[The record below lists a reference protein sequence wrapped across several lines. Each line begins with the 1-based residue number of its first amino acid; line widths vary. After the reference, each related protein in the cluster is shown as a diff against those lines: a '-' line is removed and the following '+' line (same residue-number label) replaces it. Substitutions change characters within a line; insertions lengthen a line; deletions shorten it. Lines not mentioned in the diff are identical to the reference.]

1 VSRLLTALVAAG
13 LGGFAAGALAALL
26 LAPWPAARRRVP
38 LLLAAA
44 GGAATAAAG
53 LVGLGGQAWSARVAW
68 LLPAPGV
75 ELALDGPS
83 GLFLALIGGVAV
95 PASIYAVGYTA
106 HRRQGAA
113 GLACAY
119 NVFLATMALVP
130 LAANVLTFL
139 VVWELMSLASYF
151 LVMTDAEERGVVRAG
166 WVYAVVTHAGLA
178 CLAAGMLLFAHQ
190 TGSDRF
196 ADWGAA
202 AAGLPAAT
210 RTPAFVLLAL
220 GFGSKAGLVPVHV
233 WLPVAHPAAP
243 SHVSAL
249 MSGVMIKL
257 GVYGLLRVGF
267 EWLGPGPAWWGA
279 ALLLVGAVSALLGVL
294 YALVEHDLKR
304 LLAYHSIEN
313 VGIILLGLGAGM
325 VFQATGL
332 EALARLGLL
341 AAVYHTANHAAFKAL
356 LFLGAGA
363 VLHATGTRNMEAMGG
378 LAKRMP
384 WTAACFLVGA
394 AAISAL
400 PPLNGFVSEW
410 LTFQALLQ
418 SLHVPRPGLNLVF
431 LVGLAGLALTG
442 GLAAACFVK
451 AFGISFLALPRSEA
465 AAGAREVP
473 RSLRAGMGLLAAAC
487 VALGLGAAQVVPA
500 LERATA
506 DLVGG
511 ARAPAGPLAT
521 DGLSLV
527 VDAGFAS
534 VSPLAVALLLAAA
547 LAALPLGL
555 RLLGARRDRRRY
567 ETWGCGRSL
576 QTARMEYTAT
586 AFSQPFKRIFAAL
599 YRPVKQL
606 EIEFHAES
614 RFFVRTIRYENP
626 TRSLIEE
633 WLYLPVLGAGHRAA
647 RWARRVQSGS
657 ANLYLAYI
665 FAALLLCLLVAVR

>member
-1 VSRLLTALVAAG
+1 VSGFVPVLVGAG
-13 LGGFAAGALAALL
+13 LGAFAAGALAALL
-26 LAPWPAARRRVP
+26 LAPWPSAGRRVSH
-38 LLLAAA
+38 LLAAA
-44 GGAATAAAG
+44 GGALTAVGG
-53 LVGLGGQAWSARVAW
+53 LLALGGPPWQGRVGW

-83 GLFLALIGGVAV
+83 GFFLALVGGAAV
-95 PASIYAVGYTA
+95 PTSIYAVGYTA
-106 HRRQGAA
+106 GRRHGLA
-113 GLACAY
+113 GLGCAY
-119 NVFLATMALVP
+119 NVFLGTMALVP
-130 LAANVLTFL
+130 LAANVFTFL
-139 VVWELMSLASYF
+139 VAWELMALASYF
-151 LVMTDAEERGVVRAG
+151 LVMTDAEERGVARAG

-178 CLAAGMLLFAHQ
+178 CLVAGMLLLTRAA
-190 TGSDRF
+190 GSDRF
-196 ADWGAA
+196 ADWAGAA
-202 AAGLPAAT
+202 STLTPGT
-210 RTPAFVLLAL
+210 RTAVFVLLAL

-233 WLPVAHPAAP
+233 WLPIAHPAAP

-257 GVYGLLRVGF
+257 GVYGLLRAGF
-267 EWLGPGPAWWGA
+267 EWLGTGPAWWGA
-279 ALLLVGAVSALLGVL
+279 TLLLVGGASALLGVL

-325 VFQATGL
+325 VFRATGL
-332 EALARLGLL
+332 DTLARLGLL
-341 AAVYHTANHAAFKAL
+341 AAVYHTANHAAFKGL

-378 LAKRMP
+378 LARRMP

-418 SLHVPRPGLNLVF
+418 SVQVPRPALNLVF
-431 LVGLAGLALTG
+431 LLGLAGLALTG

-451 AFGISFLALPRSEA
+451 AYGISFLALPRSDA
-465 AAGAREVP
+465 AERAREVAGT
-473 RSLRAGMGLLAAAC
+473 LRAGMVLLAASC
-487 VALGLGAAQVVPA
+487 VGLGLGAAQVVPV
-500 LERATA
+500 LDRAA
-506 DLVGG
+506 AGLVGTPG
-511 ARAPAGPLAT
+511 TRAVPLVT
-521 DGLSLV
+521 DGATLAV
-527 VDAGFAS
+527 GDGFAS
-534 VSPLAVALLLAAA
+534 LSPIGVAALLAISLA
-547 LAALPLGL
+547 LLPLGL
-555 RLLGARRDRRRY
+555 RLLGARRDRRVY

-586 AFSQPFKRIFAAL
+586 AFSQPFKRIFAVL

-626 TRSLIEE
+626 TRSIIEE
-633 WLYLPVLGAGHRAA
+633 WLYLPVLAAVHRAA
-647 RWARRVQSGS
+647 RVARRIQSGS

-665 FAALLLCLLVAVR
+665 FLALLACLLVAVR